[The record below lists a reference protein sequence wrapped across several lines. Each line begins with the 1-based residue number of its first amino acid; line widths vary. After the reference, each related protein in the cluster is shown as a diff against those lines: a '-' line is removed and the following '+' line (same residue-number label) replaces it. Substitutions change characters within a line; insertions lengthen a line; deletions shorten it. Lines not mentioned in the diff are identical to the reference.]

1 MSKSLEIEKGVEGPQ
16 VVFRQQG
23 TDLQAARNY
32 KTRMAYAIY
41 GNRTHSVTNQKLTK
55 EMLEEISD
63 SKDVLE
69 VTGEYI
75 ASTADKAASSQ
86 YTPKRL
92 IQR

>member
-1 MSKSLEIEKGVEGPQ
+1 MQYI
-16 VVFRQQG
+16 
-23 TDLQAARNY
+23 
-32 KTRMAYAIY
+32 
-41 GNRTHSVTNQKLTK
+41 

>member
-1 MSKSLEIEKGVEGPQ
+1 MSKSLEIEKGFEGSQ

-23 TDLQAARNY
+23 TDLQAARKY
-32 KTRMAYAIY
+32 KTRVAYAIY
-41 GNRTHSVTNQKLTK
+41 GNRTHSVTNQALTI
-55 EMLEEISD
+55 EMLKEISD

-69 VTGEYI
+69 VTGEY
-75 ASTADKAASSQ
+75 TADKAASSQ